1 MIFIKNLSNMAKIKG
16 YKIKGYNL
24 RGGHS
29 IGAWYVRNKR
39 TDKWGNKYQSSPTL
53 RNVHSGLVVSNR
65 GKVLGTE
72 TNIHHNYGSDP
83 RRRKLTIVQTKQQK
97 AIMRNLRMRG
107 LAR

>member
-1 MIFIKNLSNMAKIKG
+1 MAKIKG
-16 YKIKGYNL
+16 YRIKGYNL

-39 TDKWGNKYQSSPTL
+39 TDKWGNRYQSSPTL
-53 RNVHSGLVVSNR
+53 RNVHSGMVVSNKGR
-65 GKVLGTE
+65 VLGVE
-72 TNIHHNYGSDP
+72 RNAKHHYGNDP
-83 RRRKLTIVQTKQQK
+83 AKRKLTIVQTKQQK